1 VPSLDIGGVRYASFE
16 RRIYVEASKINNL
29 GTIRLV
35 PFRSLTLNVSGPG
48 VTIKVNN
55 VAYSSTGKP
64 MTINLPEGKIDIR
77 AKSNNGKTY
86 EKSII
91 LKGENLT
98 LNVSL
103 E

>member
-1 VPSLDIGGVRYASFE
+1 
-16 RRIYVEASKINNL
+16 
-29 GTIRLV
+29 
-35 PFRSLTLNVSGPG
+35 